1 MLFRSGLSWK
11 RTEIILSFLRL
22 HPSTAFWTFLL
33 TMMKIRMD
41 EICKVEQFLKRR
53 QERSVAPPQT
63 SGRLTAGDN
72 GVEVRDQKSDSLI
85 VSIPRHSVES
95 LSYVPR

>member
-1 MLFRSGLSWK
+1 MLYATYVFTFFAMIFVTQRLSQWGK
-11 RTEIILSFLRL
+11 
-22 HPSTAFWTFLL
+22 
-33 TMMKIRMD
+33 KIRMD

-72 GVEVRDQKSDSLI
+72 AIEVHNQKSDSLR
-85 VSIPRHSVES
+85 VSIPRHSPES
-95 LSYVPR
+95 LSYVPC

>member
-1 MLFRSGLSWK
+1 M
-11 RTEIILSFLRL
+11 ELRL
-22 HPSTAFWTFLL
+22 PLEVFLGRQA
-33 TMMKIRMD
+33 TGGA

-85 VSIPRHSVES
+85 VSIPRHSLES